1 MASFLSLPVLKDVT
15 ECADFSLTVQPY
27 IHQLYSLPS
36 QVASI
41 VSSDSKL
48 DALSAIYLNTNP
60 LITGLFISLAL
71 APIFLILSEIN
82 RNYSQ
87 VDRLWSILPG
97 AYVAHFAAFAHLN
110 GLPTQKL
117 DNVLVFS
124 TVWGARLTYNFWRKG
139 GYQIGNEDYRWEI
152 IKARIGPVA
161 MFVMNVVFI
170 STIQSLLL
178 FAITTPAYIL
188 MLTSRLPGGDKMDMF
203 DIILSRVLM
212 ALILVEVFADQQQ
225 WNYQQAKAAYLKTAK
240 VPQGSQYTQEDLDR
254 GFVVSGLWSW
264 SRHPNF
270 AAEQAIW
277 LALYQWGCTSS
288 STFLNWTFVGAFS
301 YLMIFQGS
309 TPLGEEISA
318 GKYPEYKDYQR
329 LVGRFLPK
337 LMPAGAKGDSVP
349 EKLVTLKQASGNK
362 KK

>member
-1 MASFLSLPVLKDVT
+1 MASILSLPVLKDVS

-41 VSSDSKL
+41 ASSDSKL
-48 DALSAIYLNTNP
+48 DALSALYLNTNP

-71 APIFLILSEIN
+71 APIFLVLSEIN

-124 TVWGARLTYNFWRKG
+124 TMWGARLTYNFWRKG
-139 GYQIGNEDYRWEI
+139 GYQIGNEDYRWEVV
-152 IKARIGPVA
+152 KARIGPVG
-161 MFVMNVVFI
+161 MFVLNVVFI
-170 STIQSLLL
+170 STIQSILL

-188 MLTSRLPGGDKMDMF
+188 MLTSRFPGGDKMDIF
-203 DIILSRVLM
+203 DIVFSRVLM

-254 GFVVSGLWSW
+254 GFVT
-264 SRHPNF
+264 
-270 AAEQAIW
+270 IW

-288 STFLNWTFVGAFS
+288 STFLNWTLVGAFS
-301 YLMIFQGS
+301 YLMVFQGS
-309 TPLGEEISA
+309 TPLGEKISA

-337 LMPAGAKGDSVP
+337 LMPVGAKGDSVP
-349 EKLVTLKQASGNK
+349 EKLVTMKQAGGK
-362 KK
+362 KLK

>member
-1 MASFLSLPVLKDVT
+1 MASILSLPVLKDVS

-36 QVASI
+36 QLATVA
-41 VSSDSKL
+41 SSDSKL

-71 APIFLILSEIN
+71 APIFLVLSEIN

-124 TVWGARLTYNFWRKG
+124 TMWGVRLTYNFWRKG

-152 IKARIGPVA
+152 IKERIGPVG

-170 STIQSLLL
+170 STMQSVRITRSSIYDKILMIQQVLL
-178 FAITTPAYIL
+178 FLITTPAYIL

-203 DIILSRVLM
+203 DIIFSRVLM

-225 WNYQQAKAAYLKTAK
+225 WSMSFELH
-240 VPQGSQYTQEDLDR
+240 
-254 GFVVSGLWSW
+254 F
-264 SRHPNF
+264 H
-270 AAEQAIW
+270 
-277 LALYQWGCTSS
+277 
-288 STFLNWTFVGAFS
+288 
-301 YLMIFQGS
+301 
-309 TPLGEEISA
+309 
-318 GKYPEYKDYQR
+318 
-329 LVGRFLPK
+329 
-337 LMPAGAKGDSVP
+337 
-349 EKLVTLKQASGNK
+349 
-362 KK
+362 